1 MSLPR
6 RALPLAL
13 VALVLATVSAGCGK
27 REKSEIV
34 VAEVGPRKIMLD
46 YFERKMNTMDPQF
59 VPSDIDTQEGREKLL
74 EVMINKE
81 VMALKAEELGMAAD
95 GAADQQAE
103 QVAMFSAVNRM
114 RAEVTAS
121 AQNPTENDL
130 LDYYEKLP
138 RKLTVSYMLFDHE
151 QQAIEA
157 RKLVEG
163 GELWRSVAER
173 LQAGDPGPS
182 KDYTLVMRYGTV
194 ADDVEE
200 AVFDLPIGTVSQPL
214 DSIYG
219 WFLIRVDDITL
230 ERVQPLD
237 TLRDKVRES
246 VIKQNSALLVKKF
259 IEEVFEQY
267 DFFLDEEVVQLVFD
281 ALPEDVPLSPPP
293 SPEDLEPLRVR
304 PADLDRVLMSYQGE
318 TWTVRRFADLYDQSS
333 AFGRPRRERR
343 LGNLRRFLKEQAVRD
358 LMPIAAR
365 DRGFMEDP
373 VVQDELK
380 MRREQAIVTRL
391 HAELIAQEVK
401 VTPEEVEAFWAEHE
415 HEYFRPESRE
425 VLAVIAASESDAM
438 SAALDAQGGVP
449 WPEIVEKYCIPSD
462 VKNQGGSVL
471 GLALD
476 SPSPLAEHAF
486 RLEKEGDLC
495 MPVEIGPDQWLVMRL
510 VKITP
515 EQEPTLG
522 EMRAAVG
529 RRVQSIKEEEL
540 FQQKVAEWRAGYPV
554 KIHGQHLMKAEYAP
568 ESPVQSIPI
577 RVGSGL

>member
-13 VALVLATVSAGCGK
+13 VALVLVAASTGCGK
-27 REKSEIV
+27 RDKSEIV

-74 EVMINKE
+74 DVMINKE

-95 GAADQQAE
+95 GQADQQAE
-103 QVAMFSAVNRM
+103 QVAMFTAVSRM

-121 AQNPTENDL
+121 AQNPTETEI

-151 QQAIEA
+151 QQAVEA

-194 ADDVEE
+194 ADDVEA

-237 TLRDKVRES
+237 TLRDKIRES
-246 VIKQNSALLVKKF
+246 VIKQNSALAVKKF
-259 IEEVFEQY
+259 IEEVFDEY
-267 DFFLDEEVVQLVFD
+267 EFFLDEEVVQLVFD

-293 SPEDLEPLRVR
+293 SPSDLEPLQVR
-304 PADLDRVLMSYQGE
+304 PADLDRVLMSYRGE
-318 TWTVRRFADLYDQSS
+318 VWTVRRFADFYDQSS
-333 AFGRPRRERR
+333 PFGRPRRERR

-358 LMPIAAR
+358 LMPVAAR

-373 VVQDELK
+373 EVQDEFK

-391 HAELIAQEVK
+391 HSELIANEVK
-401 VTPEEVEAFWAEHE
+401 VSPEEVDAFWADHA
-415 HEYFRPESRE
+415 HEYFRPEARE
-425 VLAVIAASESDAM
+425 VLAVIASSESDAM

-462 VKNQGGSVL
+462 VKNQGGAVT
-471 GLALD
+471 GLAID

-486 RLEKEGDLC
+486 RLEKEGDLA

-515 EQEPTLG
+515 EQEPQLE
-522 EMRAAVG
+522 EMRVAVG

-540 FQQKVAEWRAGYPV
+540 FQQKVAEWRSAYPV
-554 KIHGQHLMKAEYAP
+554 KVHGAQLMKAEYAP
-568 ESPVQSIPI
+568 EPPTQSIPI